1 MKKSFISQMQKKMSF
16 RSFGAVSG
24 FAALSLFAIATT
36 ASANDD
42 IGKELFLKGSVPAC
56 AVCHTLKAA
65 GAVGEVGPS
74 MNELQPDVARVL
86 SAIKNG
92 IGIMPAYPNLSPE
105 QMQILAE
112 YVAKA
117 STQ

>member
-1 MKKSFISQMQKKMSF
+1 MKISFINQMQKKMSF
-16 RSFGAVSG
+16 RSFGVVGSLAFISLIA
-24 FAALSLFAIATT
+24 FAPA
-36 ASANDD
+36 ASASDD
-42 IGKELFLKGSVPAC
+42 IGRELFLKGSVPAC

-74 MNELQPDVARVL
+74 MDELQPDVARVL
-86 SAIKNG
+86 SAMKNG
-92 IGIMPAYPNLSPE
+92 IGIMPAYPDLSPE
-105 QMQILAE
+105 QLQILAE